1 MACISPVYLKT
12 PQGNTFT
19 RCGKCPFCLQRR
31 RNEWAFRLNEETKVS
46 SNINFITLTY
56 ADDKLTTNEQGKPVL
71 VKEHLQ
77 GFFKRLRK
85 LQSDYEN
92 KYNLE
97 KRYIKYYACGE
108 YGSQTKRPH
117 YHFIGFNINRDILG
131 KIEQTWGFGM
141 VRVELSNHKTIMYVT
156 KYVFN
161 ENGDEYRGFAL
172 MSKNLGISYLSNNYE
187 YHRVTK
193 HFHSRTGGK
202 YTPLPRY
209 YRDKIFSK
217 HEKLINA
224 KKTEQVMDQQFKN
237 EVQRLKPLH
246 PDPEIYLLSKIYSDA
261 EKIINNTKKNQK
273 L

>member
-1 MACISPVYLKT
+1 MACLSPVFLKT
-12 PQGNTFT
+12 EQGHTFVL
-19 RCGKCPFCLQRR
+19 CGKCPFCLQRR

-56 ADDKLTTNEQGKPVL
+56 ADDQLPTNENGKYSL
-71 VKEHLQ
+71 CKEHLQ

-85 LQSDYEN
+85 CQSDYEN

-108 YGSQTKRPH
+108 YGSKTKRPH
-117 YHFIGFNINRDILG
+117 YHFIGFNINSGILNQ
-131 KIEQTWGFGM
+131 IEKLWGFGM
-141 VRVELSNHKTIMYVT
+141 VRVEHSNHQTIMYVT

-161 ENGDEYRGFAL
+161 ENGDDYKGFAL
-172 MSKNLGISYLSNNYE
+172 MSKNLGISYLENNTN
-187 YHRVTK
+187 YHKATK
-193 HFHSRTGGK
+193 NFHSRSGGA

-217 HEKLINA
+217 HDKLLNA
-224 KKTEQVMDQQFKN
+224 KKTEMIMQQVYQK
-237 EVQRLKPLH
+237 EVERLKPLH
-246 PDPEIYLLSKIYSDA
+246 SQPHEYLANKVISDA
-261 EKIINNTKKNQK
+261 QKIINNTKKNQK